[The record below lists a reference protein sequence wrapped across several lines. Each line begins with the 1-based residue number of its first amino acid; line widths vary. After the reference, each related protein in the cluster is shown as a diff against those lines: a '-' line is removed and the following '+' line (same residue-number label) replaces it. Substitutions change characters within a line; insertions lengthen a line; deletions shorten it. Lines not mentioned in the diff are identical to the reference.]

1 MKNIPEAGIGN
12 QRGIWARRSAL
23 VLLAIVAVG
32 LLVTLGLGSASQS
45 VPTTG
50 GDKPSVFV
58 VAGQISR
65 ETYGV
70 YLVDYDNS
78 TICVY
83 QYFRKDRKL
92 RLMAARTY
100 AFDVQLDE
108 YNTDPSPRKI
118 KKMVEEHKRLNSKEL
133 NSKE

>member
-23 VLLAIVAVG
+23 VLLAVIAVG
-32 LLVTLGLGSASQS
+32 LLVTLGLGSASS
-45 VPTTG
+45 PVPTTG

-83 QYFRKDRKL
+83 QYFPIIRKL

-108 YNTDPSPRKI
+108 YNTDPPPREI
-118 KKMVEEHKRLNSKEL
+118 KEMVEEHKRLDSKE
-133 NSKE
+133 

>member
-1 MKNIPEAGIGN
+1 MKNIPGAGIGN
-12 QRGIWARRSAL
+12 QRDIWARRSAL

-32 LLVTLGLGSASQS
+32 LLVTLGLGSASS
-45 VPTTG
+45 SGPTTG

-70 YLVDYDNS
+70 YLVDYENS

-83 QYFRKDRKL
+83 QYIPRDRKL

-100 AFDVQLDE
+100 SFDAQLDE
-108 YNTDPSPRKI
+108 YNTEPPPREI
-118 KKMVEEHKRLNSKEL
+118 KKMVEEHKRLNSKE
-133 NSKE
+133 